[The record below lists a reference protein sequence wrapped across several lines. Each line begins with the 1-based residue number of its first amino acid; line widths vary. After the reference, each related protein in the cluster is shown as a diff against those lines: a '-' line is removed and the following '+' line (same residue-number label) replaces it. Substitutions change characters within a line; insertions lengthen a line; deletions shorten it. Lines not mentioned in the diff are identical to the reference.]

1 MERRRTFNRP
11 PRPRPRR
18 YLDRRAVLHRLA
30 VVDMTPT
37 EASRRAGLHPSYLS
51 KMLRRDSPSLTPA
64 TREAL
69 ARVLGVDVT
78 TLHDPRKAAPPT
90 LKPAGNRSPM
100 KPRPP
105 QTVAAKP
112 PRSVTT
118 VFVEPG
124 LVVTGAVKVTR
135 RRAVPTRAAGRP
147 KAAARR
153 AAGRR

>member
-1 MERRRTFNRP
+1 
-11 PRPRPRR
+11 
-18 YLDRRAVLHRLA
+18 
-30 VVDMTPT
+30 MTPT

-78 TLHDPRKAAPPT
+78 TLHDPHKAAPPT

-105 QTVAAKP
+105 QTAAKP